1 MSMIDEA
8 VKAAET
14 YARGYTMGHLPGPPN
29 RKLVVVTCM
38 DARIM
43 VDQMLGLKIGDA
55 HIIRNAGG
63 IVTDDT
69 IRSLIISHYH
79 LFTQEFMIINHTECG
94 LLAFKDDDLRRRL
107 QETSGTATIAPD
119 RFYSFTDLE
128 QNVREQVQKV
138 KSHPWVPRHI
148 AVRGFVYDI
157 RTARLNEVLG

>member
-1 MSMIDEA
+1 MSMIDDA

-14 YARGYTMGHLPGPPN
+14 YARGYTMGHLPAPPN
-29 RKLVVVTCM
+29 RKLAVVTCM
-38 DARIM
+38 DARMM

-69 IRSLIISHYH
+69 IRSLLISHYL
-79 LFTQEFMIINHTECG
+79 LFTHEFMIINHTGCG
-94 LLAFKDDDLRRRL
+94 LLEFKDDDLRRRL
-107 QETSGTATIAPD
+107 QETTGTATVAPD

-148 AVRGFVYDI
+148 PVRGFVYDI
-157 RTARLNEVLG
+157 KTARLSEVLG